1 MKKFASLIIALAMTF
16 SFMLTGC
23 SGSVKIPDTDIE
35 LSIDMSED
43 DLDKIWDSIQQGSSD
58 SDKDDEETTAGSV
71 TIKDVTVSKKNKTT
85 LQVDFTCTMSSN
97 IDYDDYEDAA
107 AEAAEVVLR
116 RLGLSVRDVKSVSM
130 NKKSSSRKVY
140 VTLLIKR

>member
-71 TIKDVTVSKKNKTT
+71 TIKDVTVSKKNNTT

>member
-23 SGSVKIPDTDIE
+23 SGSVKTDIE

>member
-1 MKKFASLIIALAMTF
+1 MKKFASLIITLAMTF

-71 TIKDVTVSKKNKTT
+71 TIKDVTVSKKNNTT

>member
-16 SFMLTGC
+16 SIMLTGC

-71 TIKDVTVSKKNKTT
+71 TIKDVTVSKKNNTT